1 MAAMQ
6 CLVLQAYV
14 AMRKGGK
21 RLGVFDLNLE
31 VKWEGSGEARENDC
45 GEAEQAAQDK
55 EGGKSPIEG
64 TLSISEFA
72 QESDE
77 DDWMI
82 DCSTTATGK
91 HAVRPRPHVLLDLAS
106 CGIGL
111 RNNVPGFYAGGM
123 QEDCFVAVEKKHP

>member
-1 MAAMQ
+1 MAK
-6 CLVLQAYV
+6 
-14 AMRKGGK
+14 RKGGK

-31 VKWEGSGEARENDC
+31 VKWEGSGEP
-45 GEAEQAAQDK
+45 GEAEQESQEK
-55 EGGKSPIEG
+55 ERGDSPIEG

-91 HAVRPRPHVLLDLAS
+91 HAVRNTSQRLLPCS
-106 CGIGL
+106 FT
-111 RNNVPGFYAGGM
+111 VPL
-123 QEDCFVAVEKKHP
+123 P